1 MGRDFFS
8 YIFKRTNILL
18 PNRHFANKGTG
29 SEKKEIIKK
38 LYHWV
43 ENYMESQISPSVV
56 FCGSTIMEQDKMTF
70 N

>member
-1 MGRDFFS
+1 MSGVFPTFL
-8 YIFKRTNILL
+8 KRTAILL
-18 PNRHFANKGTG
+18 PNRHFPNKETG

-56 FCGSTIMEQDKMTF
+56 FCGSAIMEQDKMTF